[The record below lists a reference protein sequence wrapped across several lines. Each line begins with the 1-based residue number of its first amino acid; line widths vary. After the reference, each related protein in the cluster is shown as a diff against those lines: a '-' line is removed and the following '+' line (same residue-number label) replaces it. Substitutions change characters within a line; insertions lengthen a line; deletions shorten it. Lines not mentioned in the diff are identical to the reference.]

1 MDFSVLTWKGNG
13 NFCPESYREATE
25 TSERRRRREVAIWGR
40 KKKAKLLAS
49 VGRKKEEDIR
59 NKSNDLE
66 IRKSASKRKLPRTE
80 WVELPVRSGELQTQD
95 TWSQAQWDDF
105 GEHSSVT
112 DGDE

>member
-1 MDFSVLTWKGNG
+1 M
-13 NFCPESYREATE
+13 
-25 TSERRRRREVAIWGR
+25 AIWGR